1 MVIFYVT
8 KLAISLP
15 ALLVLGNRIVICTVK
30 CIVIICVYCK
40 GYHHQH
46 PCYYYLYITG
56 LFSLTRR

>member
-30 CIVIICVYCK
+30 CIVIIVFIVK
-40 GYHHQH
+40 AI
-46 PCYYYLYITG
+46 ITSI
-56 LFSLTRR
+56 LVIITCILQVCFH